1 MQDIITSFAVGFC
14 GFFVGIILYLRGVYR
29 GAEEERINKIDEDK
43 FIQDTITMMKSTWE
57 NMSPQNSNSDKN
69 STSDPQ

>member
-29 GAEEERINKIDEDK
+29 GAQRECANRLKEDK
-43 FIQDTITMMKSTWE
+43 FMEDALTMMRSAWQNTL
-57 NMSPQNSNSDKN
+57 PQNSNSDKN